1 VHIEESGAGPVVL
14 AVHGLG
20 GGAYFFRG
28 LAERLQPDYR
38 IVSVDLPV
46 DGEHVSLQ
54 SWVDDLGTLVAE
66 RALGPVV
73 FLGHSMGTII
83 ALHAWAA
90 WPDRICGMIF
100 AGGVPRANP
109 FIRERLTERVRA
121 LEGAA
126 DLAGWGRKVSSGVF
140 SPSTFLD
147 RPEVVGA
154 FERLFELQQ
163 ISSYKRACG
172 ILLDANADAIVE
184 SVTVPCLAITGA
196 DDQYAPPEA
205 VAAFAR
211 RIPSSPRVEVI
222 RECGHLPFLEQPDA
236 FATAVKGFL
245 RTCWPSG

>member
-1 VHIEESGAGPVVL
+1 MRIEESGAGRVVL

-46 DGEHVSLQ
+46 EGDSFSLQ
-54 SWVDDLGTLVAE
+54 SWVDDLGTMVVE
-66 RALGPVV
+66 RALDPVV

-90 WPDRICGMIF
+90 WPTRIGGMIF

-109 FIRERLTERVRA
+109 FIRERLSERVRA

-126 DLAGWGRKVSSGVF
+126 DLAGWGRKVSAGVF
-140 SPSTFLD
+140 SPSTFID

-154 FERLFELQQ
+154 FERLFELQKV
-163 ISSYKRACG
+163 SSYRRACG

-196 DDQYAPPEA
+196 DDQYAPPDA

-211 RIPSSPRVEVI
+211 RIPSSPKVEVI
-222 RECGHLPFLEQPDA
+222 PECGHLPFLEQPDA
-236 FATAVKGFL
+236 FAAAVKAFL
-245 RTCWPSG
+245 RTC